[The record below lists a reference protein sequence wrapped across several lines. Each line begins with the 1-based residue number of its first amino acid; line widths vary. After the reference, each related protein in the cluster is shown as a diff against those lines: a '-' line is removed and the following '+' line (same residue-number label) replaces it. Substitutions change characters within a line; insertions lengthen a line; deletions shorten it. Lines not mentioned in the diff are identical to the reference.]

1 MDADASPRPRPSQHH
16 VLAIEDAE
24 PSSAQG
30 PSIVERIMA
39 ECIEDDPVA
48 DHILQTDFPFT

>member
-1 MDADASPRPRPSQHH
+1 MDDDASPRPRPSQHP

-24 PSSAQG
+24 PRSAKG

-39 ECIEDDPVA
+39 ECSEDEPVA